1 MLNGNIGVIKSM
13 LAELTDETNMARGF
27 SLIPVIWALGG
38 TIGFGDIAYLVI
50 DCLID
55 DTLGFQAPHRWR
67 LVKAT
72 GPLAKRL
79 LSPFLGRIPVL
90 PAMCRD
96 GHIYPNILYFDCII
110 FERGWSSLSS
120 WRVPSYSLRVC
131 TDSPLRPLNE
141 AQSHGGSSR

>member
-38 TIGFGDIAYLVI
+38 TIGFGDIAYFVL
-50 DCLID
+50 DWLTD
-55 DTLGFQAPHRWR
+55 DALGSQAPHRWHFVTPTR
-67 LVKAT
+67 
-72 GPLAKRL
+72 PLAQRL
-79 LSPFLGRIPVL
+79 LSPFLGGIPVL

-96 GHIYPNILYFDCII
+96 GHLYSPIFYFDCIV

-120 WRVPSYSLRVC
+120 LVACPVVLIACLHRQ
-131 TDSPLRPLNE
+131 SPPPP
-141 AQSHGGSSR
+141 